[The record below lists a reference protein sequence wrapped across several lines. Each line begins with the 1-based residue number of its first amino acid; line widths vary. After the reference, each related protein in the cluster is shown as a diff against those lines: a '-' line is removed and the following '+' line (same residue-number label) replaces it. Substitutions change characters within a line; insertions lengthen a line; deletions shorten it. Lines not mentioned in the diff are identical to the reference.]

1 MYFSLKLIYYQ
12 EETERYQGR
21 IGQERLSLTNE
32 DNCYLESLFMPRV
45 VMRTWLKVGYLSWS
59 RKYKLLQ

>member
-45 VMRTWLKVGYLSWS
+45 VLRNWLKAGYLS
-59 RKYKLLQ
+59 

>member
-1 MYFSLKLIYYQ
+1 MYFSLKLKYYQ
-12 EETERYQGR
+12 EETGRYQGR

-32 DNCYLESLFMPRV
+32 DNRYLESLFMPRV
-45 VMRTWLKVGYLSWS
+45 VLRIWLKVGYLSWS